1 MSRVNKISI
10 KDISKQNK
18 YKIEDVIVYTP
29 YEIYEAQNTFIAY
42 VCHLICR
49 FSVVLLKVKML

>member
-18 YKIEDVIVYTP
+18 YRIENLDVYTP
-29 YEIYEAQNTFIAY
+29 YKIYESQQTFIAY
-42 VCHLICR
+42 VSKFCFR
-49 FSVVLLKVKML
+49 

>member
-18 YKIEDVIVYTP
+18 YKIENMDVYTP
-29 YEIYEAQNTFIAY
+29 YEIYESQQTFIAY
-42 VCHLICR
+42 VPSLQIR
-49 FSVVLLKVKML
+49 